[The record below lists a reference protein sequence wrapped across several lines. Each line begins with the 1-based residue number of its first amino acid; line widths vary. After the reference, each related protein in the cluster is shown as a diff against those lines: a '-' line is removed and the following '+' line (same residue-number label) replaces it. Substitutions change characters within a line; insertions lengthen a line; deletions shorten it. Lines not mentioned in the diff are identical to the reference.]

1 MLIVAIVAGAVAG
14 VALTGW
20 VRQRGASDMRSALEQ
35 AQTKV
40 LELTAEAAALRAT
53 LAAERAGAAEK
64 AALLEAARE
73 QLANA
78 FKALSAE
85 ALQTNNQQFL
95 ELAKGQFENLQL
107 QSKHDLELRQQKIDD
122 SLKPIRESLGKVDSQ
137 IQEIE
142 KARVGAYQSLTQQV
156 EQLMREQVLLRSE
169 TTNLVGALK
178 QPGVR
183 GRWGEIQ
190 LRRVVE
196 LAGMLAYCD
205 FVEQQ
210 SVETE
215 EGRLRPDLIV
225 KLPGGRNVIV
235 DSKVPLAGYLAALEA
250 RAAELRAHGLSA
262 GIAPFDVTDETAA
275 RSAIDGVVRTHGA
288 LDILIANAG
297 IHHARPLGEWKMDDW
312 RRVMASN
319 LDACFVLELVRLVD
333 RERDAIDR
341 IATALHHGVERL
353 AQRVELADLDHQLV
367 RRLIAGEARARI
379 VRILIDRVEREV
391 ARLHVAIGNAGGFHG
406 GDKRREV
413 RVSGGNGH
421 DGAGFLLFMVVR
433 QSGGADAGQGEGE
446 QGMLEY
452 VHGISFCGSWEVC
465 FGTTPLCRC
474 MRAERVRF
482 A

>member
-1 MLIVAIVAGAVAG
+1 MLIVAIMAGAVAG

-20 VRQRGASDMRSALEQ
+20 VRQRGATDVRSALEQ

-53 LAAERAGAAEK
+53 LEAERAGAAEK

-205 FVEQQ
+205 FIEQH

-250 RAAELRAHGLSA
+250 RDDATRSLKLQEHARAVKAHITALSRKGYAEEVRSSAQFVVLFLPGEVFFSAALEQDPSLIEAGVDQGVMIATPTSLIALLRAVAYGWRQEQIARNAEQISALGKEIYDRLSTMGEHWGKVGTSIKQAVDAYNKATRSLETRVWVTARKFRDLDPALDANRLAEL
-262 GIAPFDVTDETAA
+262 
-275 RSAIDGVVRTHGA
+275 DGVEVVPQ
-288 LDILIANAG
+288 L
-297 IHHARPLGEWKMDDW
+297 PL
-312 RRVMASN
+312 SN
-319 LDACFVLELVRLVD
+319 NESTNEPT
-333 RERDAIDR
+333 ERDR
-341 IATALHHGVERL
+341 
-353 AQRVELADLDHQLV
+353 
-367 RRLIAGEARARI
+367 
-379 VRILIDRVEREV
+379 
-391 ARLHVAIGNAGGFHG
+391 
-406 GDKRREV
+406 
-413 RVSGGNGH
+413 
-421 DGAGFLLFMVVR
+421 
-433 QSGGADAGQGEGE
+433 
-446 QGMLEY
+446 
-452 VHGISFCGSWEVC
+452 
-465 FGTTPLCRC
+465 
-474 MRAERVRF
+474 
-482 A
+482 

>member
-107 QSKHDLELRQQKIDD
+107 QSKHDLELRQQQIDD

-250 RAAELRAHGLSA
+250 RDDATRALKLQEHARAVKAHITALSRKGYAEEVRSSAQFVVLFLPGEVFFSAALEQDPSLIEAGVDQGVMIATPTSLIALLRAVAYGWRQEQIARNAEQISALGKEIYDRLSTMGEHWGKVGTSIKQAVDAYNKATRSLETRVWVTARKFRDLDPALDANRLAEL
-262 GIAPFDVTDETAA
+262 
-275 RSAIDGVVRTHGA
+275 DGVEVVPQ
-288 LDILIANAG
+288 L
-297 IHHARPLGEWKMDDW
+297 PLSTNEP
-312 RRVMASN
+312 A
-319 LDACFVLELVRLVD
+319 
-333 RERDAIDR
+333 ERD
-341 IATALHHGVERL
+341 
-353 AQRVELADLDHQLV
+353 Q
-367 RRLIAGEARARI
+367 
-379 VRILIDRVEREV
+379 
-391 ARLHVAIGNAGGFHG
+391 
-406 GDKRREV
+406 
-413 RVSGGNGH
+413 
-421 DGAGFLLFMVVR
+421 
-433 QSGGADAGQGEGE
+433 
-446 QGMLEY
+446 
-452 VHGISFCGSWEVC
+452 
-465 FGTTPLCRC
+465 
-474 MRAERVRF
+474 
-482 A
+482 

>member
-1 MLIVAIVAGAVAG
+1 MDILMLIAAIVAGVVVG
-14 VALTGW
+14 VVLSGW
-20 VRQRGASDMRSALEQ
+20 VRQRNTTDDRSALQQ

-53 LAAERAGAAEK
+53 LDAERAGAAEK

-107 QSKHDLELRQQKIDD
+107 QSKHDLELRQQKIDE

-205 FVEQQ
+205 FVEQH

-250 RAAELRAHGLSA
+250 RDDATRALKLQEHARAVKAHITALSRKGYAEEVRSSAQFVVLFLPGEVFFSAALEQDPSLIEAGVDQGVMIATPTSLIALLRAVAYGWRQEQIARNAEQISALGKEIYDRLSTMGEHWGKVGTSIKQAVDAYNKATRSLETRVWVTARKFRDLDPALDANRLAEL
-262 GIAPFDVTDETAA
+262 
-275 RSAIDGVVRTHGA
+275 DGVEVVPQ
-288 LDILIANAG
+288 L
-297 IHHARPLGEWKMDDW
+297 PL
-312 RRVMASN
+312 SN
-319 LDACFVLELVRLVD
+319 NESTNEPA
-333 RERDAIDR
+333 ERDR
-341 IATALHHGVERL
+341 
-353 AQRVELADLDHQLV
+353 
-367 RRLIAGEARARI
+367 
-379 VRILIDRVEREV
+379 
-391 ARLHVAIGNAGGFHG
+391 
-406 GDKRREV
+406 
-413 RVSGGNGH
+413 
-421 DGAGFLLFMVVR
+421 
-433 QSGGADAGQGEGE
+433 
-446 QGMLEY
+446 
-452 VHGISFCGSWEVC
+452 
-465 FGTTPLCRC
+465 
-474 MRAERVRF
+474 
-482 A
+482 

>member
-1 MLIVAIVAGAVAG
+1 MDSLMLLAAIVAGVVVG
-14 VALTGW
+14 VVLSGW
-20 VRQRGASDMRSALEQ
+20 VRQRNTTDDRSALQQ

-53 LAAERAGAAEK
+53 LDAERAGAAEK

-107 QSKHDLELRQQKIDD
+107 QSKHDLELRQQKIDE

-205 FVEQQ
+205 FVEQH

-250 RAAELRAHGLSA
+250 RDDATRALKLQEHARAVKAHITALSRKGYAEEVRSSAQFVVLFLPGEVFFSAALEQDPSLIEAGVDQGVMIATPTSLIALLRAVAYGWRQEQIARNAEQISALGKEIYDRLSTMGEHWGKVGTSIKQAVDAYNKATRSLETRVWVTARKFRDLDPALDANRLAEL
-262 GIAPFDVTDETAA
+262 
-275 RSAIDGVVRTHGA
+275 DGVEVVPQ
-288 LDILIANAG
+288 L
-297 IHHARPLGEWKMDDW
+297 PL
-312 RRVMASN
+312 SN
-319 LDACFVLELVRLVD
+319 NESINEPAD
-333 RERDAIDR
+333 RDR
-341 IATALHHGVERL
+341 
-353 AQRVELADLDHQLV
+353 
-367 RRLIAGEARARI
+367 
-379 VRILIDRVEREV
+379 
-391 ARLHVAIGNAGGFHG
+391 
-406 GDKRREV
+406 
-413 RVSGGNGH
+413 
-421 DGAGFLLFMVVR
+421 
-433 QSGGADAGQGEGE
+433 
-446 QGMLEY
+446 
-452 VHGISFCGSWEVC
+452 
-465 FGTTPLCRC
+465 
-474 MRAERVRF
+474 
-482 A
+482 

>member
-1 MLIVAIVAGAVAG
+1 MDILMLLVAIVAGAVAG

-20 VRQRGASDMRSALEQ
+20 VRQRGAIDVRSALEQ

-53 LAAERAGAAEK
+53 LDAERAGAAEK

-205 FVEQQ
+205 FVEQH

-250 RAAELRAHGLSA
+250 RDDATRALKLQEHARAVKAHITALSRKGYAEEVRSSAQFVVLFLPGEVFFSAALEQDPSLIEAGVDQGVMIATPTSLIALLRAVAYGWRQEQIARNAEQISALGKEIYDRLSTMGEHWGKVGTSIKQAVDAYNKATRSLETRVWVTARKFRDLDPALDANRLAEL
-262 GIAPFDVTDETAA
+262 
-275 RSAIDGVVRTHGA
+275 DGVEVVPQ
-288 LDILIANAG
+288 L
-297 IHHARPLGEWKMDDW
+297 PL
-312 RRVMASN
+312 SN
-319 LDACFVLELVRLVD
+319 NESTNEPA
-333 RERDAIDR
+333 ERDR
-341 IATALHHGVERL
+341 
-353 AQRVELADLDHQLV
+353 
-367 RRLIAGEARARI
+367 
-379 VRILIDRVEREV
+379 
-391 ARLHVAIGNAGGFHG
+391 
-406 GDKRREV
+406 
-413 RVSGGNGH
+413 
-421 DGAGFLLFMVVR
+421 
-433 QSGGADAGQGEGE
+433 
-446 QGMLEY
+446 
-452 VHGISFCGSWEVC
+452 
-465 FGTTPLCRC
+465 
-474 MRAERVRF
+474 
-482 A
+482 

>member
-20 VRQRGASDMRSALEQ
+20 VRQRGTSETRSALEQ
-35 AQTKV
+35 AQAKV

-53 LAAERAGAAEK
+53 LDAERVGAAEK

-107 QSKHDLELRQQKIDD
+107 QSKHDLELRQQKIDE

-205 FVEQQ
+205 FVEQH

-250 RAAELRAHGLSA
+250 RDDATRALKLQEHARAVKAHITALSRKGYAEEVRSSAQFVVLFLPGEVFFSAALEQDPSLIEAGVDQGVMIATPTSLIALLRAVAYGWRQEQIARNAEQISALGKEIYDRLSTMGEHWGKVGTSIKQAVDAYNKATRSLETRVWVTARKFRDLDPALDANRLAEL
-262 GIAPFDVTDETAA
+262 
-275 RSAIDGVVRTHGA
+275 DGVEVVPQ
-288 LDILIANAG
+288 L
-297 IHHARPLGEWKMDDW
+297 PL
-312 RRVMASN
+312 SN
-319 LDACFVLELVRLVD
+319 NESTNESVD
-333 RERDAIDR
+333 RDR
-341 IATALHHGVERL
+341 
-353 AQRVELADLDHQLV
+353 
-367 RRLIAGEARARI
+367 
-379 VRILIDRVEREV
+379 
-391 ARLHVAIGNAGGFHG
+391 
-406 GDKRREV
+406 
-413 RVSGGNGH
+413 
-421 DGAGFLLFMVVR
+421 
-433 QSGGADAGQGEGE
+433 
-446 QGMLEY
+446 
-452 VHGISFCGSWEVC
+452 
-465 FGTTPLCRC
+465 
-474 MRAERVRF
+474 
-482 A
+482 

>member
-250 RAAELRAHGLSA
+250 RDDATRALKLQEHARAVKAHITALSRKGYAEEVRSSAQFVVLFLPGEVFFSAALEQDPSLIEAGVDQGVMIATPTSLIALLRAVAYGWRQEQIARNAEQISALGKEIYDRLSTMGEHWGKVGTSIKQAVDAYNKATRSLETRVWVTARKFRDLDPALDANRLAEL
-262 GIAPFDVTDETAA
+262 
-275 RSAIDGVVRTHGA
+275 DGVEVVPQ
-288 LDILIANAG
+288 L
-297 IHHARPLGEWKMDDW
+297 PLSTNEPT
-312 RRVMASN
+312 
-319 LDACFVLELVRLVD
+319 
-333 RERDAIDR
+333 ERD
-341 IATALHHGVERL
+341 
-353 AQRVELADLDHQLV
+353 Q
-367 RRLIAGEARARI
+367 
-379 VRILIDRVEREV
+379 
-391 ARLHVAIGNAGGFHG
+391 
-406 GDKRREV
+406 
-413 RVSGGNGH
+413 
-421 DGAGFLLFMVVR
+421 
-433 QSGGADAGQGEGE
+433 
-446 QGMLEY
+446 
-452 VHGISFCGSWEVC
+452 
-465 FGTTPLCRC
+465 
-474 MRAERVRF
+474 
-482 A
+482 

>member
-14 VALTGW
+14 VALAGW
-20 VRQRGASDMRSALEQ
+20 VRQRGASDVRSALEQ

-53 LAAERAGAAEK
+53 LAAERVGAAEK

-73 QLANA
+73 QLVNA

-122 SLKPIRESLGKVDSQ
+122 SLKPIRESLGKVDLQ

-142 KARVGAYQSLTQQV
+142 KIRVGAYQSLTQQV

-196 LAGMLAYCD
+196 LAGMLSYCD
-205 FVEQQ
+205 FVEQL

-250 RAAELRAHGLSA
+250 RDDATRALKLQEHARAVKAHITALARKGYAEEVRSSAQFVVLFLPGEVFFSAALEQDPSLIEAGVDQGVMIATPTSLIALLRAVAYGWRQEQIARNAEQISALGKEIYDRLSTMGEHWGKVGSSLKQAVDAYNKATRSLETRVWVTARKFRDLDPALDADRLAEL
-262 GIAPFDVTDETAA
+262 
-275 RSAIDGVVRTHGA
+275 DGVEVVPQ
-288 LDILIANAG
+288 L
-297 IHHARPLGEWKMDDW
+297 PLSTSDSTPEP
-312 RRVMASN
+312 A
-319 LDACFVLELVRLVD
+319 D
-333 RERDAIDR
+333 RDR
-341 IATALHHGVERL
+341 
-353 AQRVELADLDHQLV
+353 
-367 RRLIAGEARARI
+367 
-379 VRILIDRVEREV
+379 
-391 ARLHVAIGNAGGFHG
+391 
-406 GDKRREV
+406 
-413 RVSGGNGH
+413 
-421 DGAGFLLFMVVR
+421 
-433 QSGGADAGQGEGE
+433 
-446 QGMLEY
+446 
-452 VHGISFCGSWEVC
+452 
-465 FGTTPLCRC
+465 
-474 MRAERVRF
+474 
-482 A
+482 

>member
-1 MLIVAIVAGAVAG
+1 MLIAAIVAGVVVG
-14 VALTGW
+14 VVLSGW
-20 VRQRGASDMRSALEQ
+20 VRQRNSTDDRSALQQ

-53 LAAERAGAAEK
+53 LDAERAGAAEK

-205 FVEQQ
+205 FVEQH

-250 RAAELRAHGLSA
+250 RDDATRALKLQEHARAVKAHITALSRKGYAEEVRSSAQFVVLFLPGEVFFSAALEQDPSLIEAGVDQGVMIATPTSLIALLRAVAYGWRQEQIARNAEQISALGKEIYDRLSTMGEHWGKVGTSIKQAVDAYNKATRSLETRVWVTARKFRDLDPALDANRLAEL
-262 GIAPFDVTDETAA
+262 
-275 RSAIDGVVRTHGA
+275 DGVEVVPQ
-288 LDILIANAG
+288 L
-297 IHHARPLGEWKMDDW
+297 PL
-312 RRVMASN
+312 SN
-319 LDACFVLELVRLVD
+319 NESTNEPA
-333 RERDAIDR
+333 ERDR
-341 IATALHHGVERL
+341 
-353 AQRVELADLDHQLV
+353 
-367 RRLIAGEARARI
+367 
-379 VRILIDRVEREV
+379 
-391 ARLHVAIGNAGGFHG
+391 
-406 GDKRREV
+406 
-413 RVSGGNGH
+413 
-421 DGAGFLLFMVVR
+421 
-433 QSGGADAGQGEGE
+433 
-446 QGMLEY
+446 
-452 VHGISFCGSWEVC
+452 
-465 FGTTPLCRC
+465 
-474 MRAERVRF
+474 
-482 A
+482 

>member
-20 VRQRGASDMRSALEQ
+20 VRRRGASDMRSALEQ

-250 RAAELRAHGLSA
+250 RDDATRALKLQEHARAVKAHITALSRKGYAEEVRSSAQFVVLFLPGEVFFSAALEQDPSLIEAGVDQGVMIATPTSLIALLRAVAYGWRQEQIARNAEQISALGKEIYDRLSTMGEHWGKVGTSIKQAVDAYNKATRSLETRVWVTARKFRDLDPALDANRLAEL
-262 GIAPFDVTDETAA
+262 
-275 RSAIDGVVRTHGA
+275 DGVEVVPQ
-288 LDILIANAG
+288 L
-297 IHHARPLGEWKMDDW
+297 PLSTNE
-312 RRVMASN
+312 
-319 LDACFVLELVRLVD
+319 
-333 RERDAIDR
+333 
-341 IATALHHGVERL
+341 
-353 AQRVELADLDHQLV
+353 
-367 RRLIAGEARARI
+367 
-379 VRILIDRVEREV
+379 
-391 ARLHVAIGNAGGFHG
+391 
-406 GDKRREV
+406 
-413 RVSGGNGH
+413 
-421 DGAGFLLFMVVR
+421 
-433 QSGGADAGQGEGE
+433 
-446 QGMLEY
+446 
-452 VHGISFCGSWEVC
+452 
-465 FGTTPLCRC
+465 P
-474 MRAERVRF
+474 AE
-482 A
+482 

>member
-1 MLIVAIVAGAVAG
+1 MLLAAIVAGVVVG
-14 VALTGW
+14 VVLSGW
-20 VRQRGASDMRSALEQ
+20 VRQRNTTDDRSALQQ

-53 LAAERAGAAEK
+53 LDAERAGAAEK

-107 QSKHDLELRQQKIDD
+107 QSKHDLELRQQKIDE

-205 FVEQQ
+205 FVEQH

-250 RAAELRAHGLSA
+250 RDDATRALKLQEHARAVKAHITALSRKGYAEEVRSSAQFVVLFLPGEVFFSAALEQDPSLIEAGVDQGVMIATPTSLIALLRAVAYGWRQEQIARNAEQISALGKEIYDRLSTMGEHWGKVGTSIKQAVDAYNKATRSLETRVWVTARKFRDLDPALDANRLAEL
-262 GIAPFDVTDETAA
+262 
-275 RSAIDGVVRTHGA
+275 DGVEVVPQ
-288 LDILIANAG
+288 L
-297 IHHARPLGEWKMDDW
+297 PL
-312 RRVMASN
+312 SN
-319 LDACFVLELVRLVD
+319 NESINEPAD
-333 RERDAIDR
+333 RDR
-341 IATALHHGVERL
+341 
-353 AQRVELADLDHQLV
+353 
-367 RRLIAGEARARI
+367 
-379 VRILIDRVEREV
+379 
-391 ARLHVAIGNAGGFHG
+391 
-406 GDKRREV
+406 
-413 RVSGGNGH
+413 
-421 DGAGFLLFMVVR
+421 
-433 QSGGADAGQGEGE
+433 
-446 QGMLEY
+446 
-452 VHGISFCGSWEVC
+452 
-465 FGTTPLCRC
+465 
-474 MRAERVRF
+474 
-482 A
+482 

>member
-250 RAAELRAHGLSA
+250 RDDATRALKLQEHARAVKAHITALSRKGYAEEVRSSAQFVVLFLPGEVFFSAALEQDPSLIEAGVDQGVMIATPTSLIALLRAVAYGWRQEQIARNAEQISALGKEIYDRLSTMGEHWGKVGTSIKQAVDAYNKATRSLETRVWVTARKFRDLDPALDANRLAEL
-262 GIAPFDVTDETAA
+262 
-275 RSAIDGVVRTHGA
+275 DGVEVVPQ
-288 LDILIANAG
+288 L
-297 IHHARPLGEWKMDDW
+297 PLSTNEP
-312 RRVMASN
+312 A
-319 LDACFVLELVRLVD
+319 
-333 RERDAIDR
+333 
-341 IATALHHGVERL
+341 
-353 AQRVELADLDHQLV
+353 
-367 RRLIAGEARARI
+367 
-379 VRILIDRVEREV
+379 ERE
-391 ARLHVAIGNAGGFHG
+391 
-406 GDKRREV
+406 
-413 RVSGGNGH
+413 
-421 DGAGFLLFMVVR
+421 
-433 QSGGADAGQGEGE
+433 Q
-446 QGMLEY
+446 
-452 VHGISFCGSWEVC
+452 
-465 FGTTPLCRC
+465 
-474 MRAERVRF
+474 
-482 A
+482 

>member
-1 MLIVAIVAGAVAG
+1 MDILMLIVAIVAGAVAG
-14 VALTGW
+14 VALAGW
-20 VRQRGASDMRSALEQ
+20 VRQRGASDVRSALEQ

-53 LAAERAGAAEK
+53 LDAERVGAAEK

-205 FVEQQ
+205 FIEQH

-250 RAAELRAHGLSA
+250 RDDATRSLKLQEHARAVKAHITALSRKGYAEEVRSSAQFVVLFLPGEVFFSAALEQDPSLIEAGVDQGVMIATPTSLIALLRAVAYGWRQEQIARNAEQISALGKEIYDRLSTMGEHWGKVGTSIKQAVDAYNKATRSLETRVWVTARKFRDLDPALDANRLAEL
-262 GIAPFDVTDETAA
+262 
-275 RSAIDGVVRTHGA
+275 DGVEVVPQ
-288 LDILIANAG
+288 L
-297 IHHARPLGEWKMDDW
+297 PL
-312 RRVMASN
+312 SN
-319 LDACFVLELVRLVD
+319 NESTNEPA
-333 RERDAIDR
+333 ERDR
-341 IATALHHGVERL
+341 
-353 AQRVELADLDHQLV
+353 
-367 RRLIAGEARARI
+367 
-379 VRILIDRVEREV
+379 
-391 ARLHVAIGNAGGFHG
+391 
-406 GDKRREV
+406 
-413 RVSGGNGH
+413 
-421 DGAGFLLFMVVR
+421 
-433 QSGGADAGQGEGE
+433 
-446 QGMLEY
+446 
-452 VHGISFCGSWEVC
+452 
-465 FGTTPLCRC
+465 
-474 MRAERVRF
+474 
-482 A
+482 

>member
-1 MLIVAIVAGAVAG
+1 MLIAAIVAGVVVG
-14 VALTGW
+14 VVLSGW
-20 VRQRGASDMRSALEQ
+20 VRQRNTTDDRSALQQ
-35 AQTKV
+35 AQAKV

-53 LAAERAGAAEK
+53 LDAERAGAAEK

-107 QSKHDLELRQQKIDD
+107 QSKHDLELRQQKIDE

-205 FVEQQ
+205 FVEQH

-250 RAAELRAHGLSA
+250 RDDATRALKLQEHARAVKAHITALSRKGYAEEVRSSAQFVVLFLPGEVFFSAALEQDPSLIEAGVDQGVMIATPTSLIALLRAVAYGWRQEQIARNAEQISALGKEIYDRLSTMGEHWGKVGTSIKQAVDAYNKATRSLETRVWVTARKFRDLDPALDANRLAEL
-262 GIAPFDVTDETAA
+262 
-275 RSAIDGVVRTHGA
+275 DGVEVVPQ
-288 LDILIANAG
+288 L
-297 IHHARPLGEWKMDDW
+297 PL
-312 RRVMASN
+312 SN
-319 LDACFVLELVRLVD
+319 NESINEPAD
-333 RERDAIDR
+333 RDR
-341 IATALHHGVERL
+341 
-353 AQRVELADLDHQLV
+353 
-367 RRLIAGEARARI
+367 
-379 VRILIDRVEREV
+379 
-391 ARLHVAIGNAGGFHG
+391 
-406 GDKRREV
+406 
-413 RVSGGNGH
+413 
-421 DGAGFLLFMVVR
+421 
-433 QSGGADAGQGEGE
+433 
-446 QGMLEY
+446 
-452 VHGISFCGSWEVC
+452 
-465 FGTTPLCRC
+465 
-474 MRAERVRF
+474 
-482 A
+482 

>member
-1 MLIVAIVAGAVAG
+1 MDILMLIVAIVAGAVAG

-250 RAAELRAHGLSA
+250 RDDATRALKLQEHARAVKAHITALSRKGYAEEVRSSAQFVVLFLPGEVFFSAALEQDPSLIEAGVDQGVMIATPTSLIALLRAVAYGWRQEQIARNAEQISALGKEIYDRLSTMGEHWGKVGTSIKQAVDAYNKATRSLETRVWVTARKFRDLDPALDANRLAEL
-262 GIAPFDVTDETAA
+262 
-275 RSAIDGVVRTHGA
+275 DGVEVVPQ
-288 LDILIANAG
+288 L
-297 IHHARPLGEWKMDDW
+297 PLSTNEP
-312 RRVMASN
+312 A
-319 LDACFVLELVRLVD
+319 
-333 RERDAIDR
+333 ERD
-341 IATALHHGVERL
+341 
-353 AQRVELADLDHQLV
+353 Q
-367 RRLIAGEARARI
+367 
-379 VRILIDRVEREV
+379 
-391 ARLHVAIGNAGGFHG
+391 
-406 GDKRREV
+406 
-413 RVSGGNGH
+413 
-421 DGAGFLLFMVVR
+421 
-433 QSGGADAGQGEGE
+433 
-446 QGMLEY
+446 
-452 VHGISFCGSWEVC
+452 
-465 FGTTPLCRC
+465 
-474 MRAERVRF
+474 
-482 A
+482 

>member
-1 MLIVAIVAGAVAG
+1 M
-14 VALTGW
+14 
-20 VRQRGASDMRSALEQ
+20 
-35 AQTKV
+35 
-40 LELTAEAAALRAT
+40 
-53 LAAERAGAAEK
+53 
-64 AALLEAARE
+64 
-73 QLANA
+73 
-78 FKALSAE
+78 
-85 ALQTNNQQFL
+85 QTNNQQFL

-205 FVEQQ
+205 FVEQH

-250 RAAELRAHGLSA
+250 RDDATRALKLQEHARAVKAHITALSRKGYAEEVRSSAQFVVLFLPGEVFFSAALEQDPSLIEAGVDQGVMIATPTSLIALLRAVAYGWRQEQIARNAEQISALGKEIYDRLSTMGEHWGKVGTSIKQAVDAYNKATRSLETRVWVTARKFRDLDPALDGNRLAEL
-262 GIAPFDVTDETAA
+262 
-275 RSAIDGVVRTHGA
+275 DGVEVVPQ
-288 LDILIANAG
+288 L
-297 IHHARPLGEWKMDDW
+297 PL
-312 RRVMASN
+312 SN
-319 LDACFVLELVRLVD
+319 NESTNEPA
-333 RERDAIDR
+333 ERDR
-341 IATALHHGVERL
+341 
-353 AQRVELADLDHQLV
+353 
-367 RRLIAGEARARI
+367 
-379 VRILIDRVEREV
+379 
-391 ARLHVAIGNAGGFHG
+391 
-406 GDKRREV
+406 
-413 RVSGGNGH
+413 
-421 DGAGFLLFMVVR
+421 
-433 QSGGADAGQGEGE
+433 
-446 QGMLEY
+446 
-452 VHGISFCGSWEVC
+452 
-465 FGTTPLCRC
+465 
-474 MRAERVRF
+474 
-482 A
+482 

>member
-250 RAAELRAHGLSA
+250 RDDATRALKLQEHARAVKAHITALSRKGYAEEVRSSAQFVVLFLPGEVFFSAALEQDPSLIEAGVDQGVMIATPTSLIALLRAVAYGWRQEQIARNAEQISALGKEIYDRLSTMGEHWGKVGTSIKQAVDAYNKATRSLETRVWVTARKFRDLDPALDANRLAEL
-262 GIAPFDVTDETAA
+262 
-275 RSAIDGVVRTHGA
+275 DGVEVVPQ
-288 LDILIANAG
+288 L
-297 IHHARPLGEWKMDDW
+297 PLSTNE
-312 RRVMASN
+312 
-319 LDACFVLELVRLVD
+319 
-333 RERDAIDR
+333 
-341 IATALHHGVERL
+341 
-353 AQRVELADLDHQLV
+353 
-367 RRLIAGEARARI
+367 
-379 VRILIDRVEREV
+379 
-391 ARLHVAIGNAGGFHG
+391 
-406 GDKRREV
+406 
-413 RVSGGNGH
+413 
-421 DGAGFLLFMVVR
+421 
-433 QSGGADAGQGEGE
+433 
-446 QGMLEY
+446 
-452 VHGISFCGSWEVC
+452 
-465 FGTTPLCRC
+465 P
-474 MRAERVRF
+474 AE
-482 A
+482 

>member
-1 MLIVAIVAGAVAG
+1 MLLVAIVAGAVAG

-20 VRQRGASDMRSALEQ
+20 VRQRGAIDVRSALEQ

-53 LAAERAGAAEK
+53 LDAERAGAAEK

-250 RAAELRAHGLSA
+250 RDDATRALKLQEHARAVKAHITALSRKGYAEEVRSSAQFVVLFLPGEVFFSAALEQDPSLIEAGVDQGVMIATPTSLIALLRAVAYGWRQEQIARNAEQISALGKEIYDRLSTMGEHWGKVGTSIKQAVDAYNKATRSLETRVWVTARKFRDLDPALDANRLAEL
-262 GIAPFDVTDETAA
+262 
-275 RSAIDGVVRTHGA
+275 DGVEVVPQ
-288 LDILIANAG
+288 L
-297 IHHARPLGEWKMDDW
+297 PLSTNEP
-312 RRVMASN
+312 A
-319 LDACFVLELVRLVD
+319 
-333 RERDAIDR
+333 ERD
-341 IATALHHGVERL
+341 
-353 AQRVELADLDHQLV
+353 Q
-367 RRLIAGEARARI
+367 
-379 VRILIDRVEREV
+379 
-391 ARLHVAIGNAGGFHG
+391 
-406 GDKRREV
+406 
-413 RVSGGNGH
+413 
-421 DGAGFLLFMVVR
+421 
-433 QSGGADAGQGEGE
+433 
-446 QGMLEY
+446 
-452 VHGISFCGSWEVC
+452 
-465 FGTTPLCRC
+465 
-474 MRAERVRF
+474 
-482 A
+482 

>member
-1 MLIVAIVAGAVAG
+1 MDSLMLIAAIVAGVVVG
-14 VALTGW
+14 VVLSGW
-20 VRQRGASDMRSALEQ
+20 VRQRNTTDDRSALQQ

-53 LAAERAGAAEK
+53 LDAERAGAAEK

-107 QSKHDLELRQQKIDD
+107 QSKHDLELRQQKIDE

-205 FVEQQ
+205 FVEQH

-250 RAAELRAHGLSA
+250 RDDATRALKLQEHARAVKAHITALSRKGYAEEVRSSAQFVVLFLPGEVFFSAALEQDPSLIEAGVDQGVMIATPTSLIALLRAVAYGWRQEQIARNAEQISALGKEIYDRLSTMGEHWGKVGTSIKQAVDAYNKATRSLETRVWVTARKFRDLDPALDANRLAEL
-262 GIAPFDVTDETAA
+262 
-275 RSAIDGVVRTHGA
+275 DGVEVVPQ
-288 LDILIANAG
+288 L
-297 IHHARPLGEWKMDDW
+297 PL
-312 RRVMASN
+312 SN
-319 LDACFVLELVRLVD
+319 NESIKEPAD
-333 RERDAIDR
+333 RDR
-341 IATALHHGVERL
+341 
-353 AQRVELADLDHQLV
+353 
-367 RRLIAGEARARI
+367 
-379 VRILIDRVEREV
+379 
-391 ARLHVAIGNAGGFHG
+391 
-406 GDKRREV
+406 
-413 RVSGGNGH
+413 
-421 DGAGFLLFMVVR
+421 
-433 QSGGADAGQGEGE
+433 
-446 QGMLEY
+446 
-452 VHGISFCGSWEVC
+452 
-465 FGTTPLCRC
+465 
-474 MRAERVRF
+474 
-482 A
+482 

>member
-1 MLIVAIVAGAVAG
+1 MDILMLLVAIVAGAVAG

-20 VRQRGASDMRSALEQ
+20 VRQRGTSEARSALEQ
-35 AQTKV
+35 AQAKV

-53 LAAERAGAAEK
+53 LDAERVGAAEK

-205 FVEQQ
+205 FVEQH

-250 RAAELRAHGLSA
+250 RDDATRALKLQEHARAVKAHITALSRKGYAEEVRSSAQFVVLFLPGEVFFSAALEQDPSLIEAGVDQGVMIATPTSLIALLRAVAYGWRQEQIARNAEQISALGKEIYDRLSTMGEHWGKVGTSIKQAVDAYNKATRSLETRVWVTARKFRDLDPALDANRLAEL
-262 GIAPFDVTDETAA
+262 
-275 RSAIDGVVRTHGA
+275 DGVEVVPQ
-288 LDILIANAG
+288 L
-297 IHHARPLGEWKMDDW
+297 PL
-312 RRVMASN
+312 SN
-319 LDACFVLELVRLVD
+319 NESTNEPA
-333 RERDAIDR
+333 ERDR
-341 IATALHHGVERL
+341 
-353 AQRVELADLDHQLV
+353 
-367 RRLIAGEARARI
+367 
-379 VRILIDRVEREV
+379 
-391 ARLHVAIGNAGGFHG
+391 
-406 GDKRREV
+406 
-413 RVSGGNGH
+413 
-421 DGAGFLLFMVVR
+421 
-433 QSGGADAGQGEGE
+433 
-446 QGMLEY
+446 
-452 VHGISFCGSWEVC
+452 
-465 FGTTPLCRC
+465 
-474 MRAERVRF
+474 
-482 A
+482 

>member
-1 MLIVAIVAGAVAG
+1 MLLVAIVAGAVAG

-20 VRQRGASDMRSALEQ
+20 VRQRGTSEARSALEQ
-35 AQTKV
+35 AQAKV

-53 LAAERAGAAEK
+53 LDAERVGAAEK

-205 FVEQQ
+205 FVEQH

-250 RAAELRAHGLSA
+250 RDDATRALKLQEHARAVKAHITALSRKGYAEEVRSSAQFVVLFLPGEVFFSAALEQDPSLIEAGVDQGVMIATPTSLIALLRAVAYGWRQEQIARNAEQISALGKEIYDRLSTMGEHWGKVGTSIKQAVDAYNKATRSLETRVWVTARKFRDLDPALDANRLAEL
-262 GIAPFDVTDETAA
+262 
-275 RSAIDGVVRTHGA
+275 DGVEVVPQ
-288 LDILIANAG
+288 L
-297 IHHARPLGEWKMDDW
+297 PL
-312 RRVMASN
+312 SN
-319 LDACFVLELVRLVD
+319 NESTNEPA
-333 RERDAIDR
+333 ERDR
-341 IATALHHGVERL
+341 
-353 AQRVELADLDHQLV
+353 
-367 RRLIAGEARARI
+367 
-379 VRILIDRVEREV
+379 
-391 ARLHVAIGNAGGFHG
+391 
-406 GDKRREV
+406 
-413 RVSGGNGH
+413 
-421 DGAGFLLFMVVR
+421 
-433 QSGGADAGQGEGE
+433 
-446 QGMLEY
+446 
-452 VHGISFCGSWEVC
+452 
-465 FGTTPLCRC
+465 
-474 MRAERVRF
+474 
-482 A
+482 

>member
-1 MLIVAIVAGAVAG
+1 MDSLMLIAAIVAGVVVG
-14 VALTGW
+14 VVLSGW
-20 VRQRGASDMRSALEQ
+20 VRQRNTTDDRSALQQ

-53 LAAERAGAAEK
+53 LDAERAGAAEK

-85 ALQTNNQQFL
+85 ALQTNNQEFL

-107 QSKHDLELRQQKIDD
+107 QSKHDLELRQQKIDE

-205 FVEQQ
+205 FVEQH

-250 RAAELRAHGLSA
+250 RDDATRALKLQEHARAVKAHITALSRKGYAEEVRSSAQFVVLFLPGEVFFSAALEQDPSLIEAGVDQGVMIATPTSLIALLRAVAYGWRQEQIARNAEQISALGKEIYDRLSTMGEHWGKVGTSIKQAVDAYNKATRSLETRVWVTARKFRDLDPALDANRFAEL
-262 GIAPFDVTDETAA
+262 
-275 RSAIDGVVRTHGA
+275 DGVEVVPQ
-288 LDILIANAG
+288 LPLSNNELINEPA
-297 IHHARPLGEWKMDDW
+297 
-312 RRVMASN
+312 
-319 LDACFVLELVRLVD
+319 D
-333 RERDAIDR
+333 RDR
-341 IATALHHGVERL
+341 
-353 AQRVELADLDHQLV
+353 
-367 RRLIAGEARARI
+367 
-379 VRILIDRVEREV
+379 
-391 ARLHVAIGNAGGFHG
+391 
-406 GDKRREV
+406 
-413 RVSGGNGH
+413 
-421 DGAGFLLFMVVR
+421 
-433 QSGGADAGQGEGE
+433 
-446 QGMLEY
+446 
-452 VHGISFCGSWEVC
+452 
-465 FGTTPLCRC
+465 
-474 MRAERVRF
+474 
-482 A
+482 